1 MQISFCYM
9 YEKGNNGSASK
20 IKVKENDFCFELS
33 VYLYPTKKYD
43 IQYVYSFSWGFSHM
57 SQYLLKWSINM

>member
-1 MQISFCYM
+1 M

-20 IKVKENDFCFELS
+20 IKVKECNFCFELS

-43 IQYVYSFSWGFSHM
+43 IQYVYSFPWGVFSHVTIFAKM
-57 SQYLLKWSINM
+57 EYKYVTSF

>member
-43 IQYVYSFSWGFSHM
+43 I
-57 SQYLLKWSINM
+57 